1 MVLNNDNVHSSSYV
15 ELVAKRQWPFVLA
28 SDNFTILHL
37 PPSCNQ
43 TDCTKSVKSVNQWIP
58 SPKKNNNMGSRKP
71 DLTRSVFPTSKP
83 RKLLSKPRGQ
93 LDPGTKQGI
102 TKTKKKT
109 DTAIVTSWFVHRIP
123 DIPDAKFQ
131 LNGYFT
137 RDQAFTLITRVFH
150 SATLLNRRIA
160 CPRIF
165 GQTPVDGYNT
175 LANKH
180 PGFQSPAP

>member
-1 MVLNNDNVHSSSYV
+1 MIIVTEVIIMVLNNDNVHSSSYV

-102 TKTKKKT
+102 TKTKKKQTLPSLHLDSFIGSLISLMPNFNWT
-109 DTAIVTSWFVHRIP
+109 DISREIKP
-123 DIPDAKFQ
+123 
-131 LNGYFT
+131 
-137 RDQAFTLITRVFH
+137 
-150 SATLLNRRIA
+150 
-160 CPRIF
+160 
-165 GQTPVDGYNT
+165 
-175 LANKH
+175 
-180 PGFQSPAP
+180 SP